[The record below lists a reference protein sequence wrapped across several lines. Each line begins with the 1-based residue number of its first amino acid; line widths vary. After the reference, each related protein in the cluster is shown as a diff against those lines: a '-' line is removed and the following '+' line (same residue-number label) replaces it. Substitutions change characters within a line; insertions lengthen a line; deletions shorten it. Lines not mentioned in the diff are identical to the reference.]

1 MVFIF
6 PNEIFPTFFN
16 FENWVWI
23 LKIFLKI
30 RSQIK
35 NLASKSRVYKLKKKK
50 NHKGYPREYLNFCCF
65 YTIIFTQFLKH
76 LVKKCEAYF

>member
-50 NHKGYPREYLNFCCF
+50 KSQGLSQGVLEFLLFLYNNF
-65 YTIIFTQFLKH
+65 YTIFKTFSEKM
-76 LVKKCEAYF
+76 